1 MKHNLIVIPAVKHKG
16 YMAKLINDLIE
27 QIVKDVHKGDVTAI
41 HELIS
46 KLAEMDSVIVTMYLK
61 GFLSEQE

>member
-1 MKHNLIVIPAVKHKG
+1 
-16 YMAKLINDLIE
+16 MAKLFSFETAQDTLINDLIE

-46 KLAEMDSVIVTMYLK
+46 KLVKLDSVQVTVLLN
-61 GFLSEQE
+61 GFLPENNND